1 MAAGLDVRALVLG
14 IFAQRLHQRLHVHPL
29 RGFAGALFMQIGEG
43 GVEHADHV
51 VEVLAHL
58 ALQLVVVDFLQ
69 PQLEPRQRRAQVV
82 GHGAEHA
89 RALLDLFQDAPLHF
103 VERVRRLP
111 RFPWSRFIQWRAV
124 EVFAQALGRVA
135 QALDRPAQQFGAVP
149 GGNDQCDQLKRQGHQ
164 RATEPRPWRPF
175 LVVWVQW
182 RAWPVQAFGKLRW
195 RRRRW
200 RAVMVKPGKGQQVR
214 EDNRQQQHAKQA
226 AEQRIEAPA
235 HQPMSRASN
244 R

>member
-1 MAAGLDVRALVLG
+1 M
-14 IFAQRLHQRLHVHPL
+14 
-29 RGFAGALFMQIGEG
+29 
-43 GVEHADHV
+43 
-51 VEVLAHL
+51 
-58 ALQLVVVDFLQ
+58 
-69 PQLEPRQRRAQVV
+69 

-149 GGNDQCDQLKRQGHQ
+149 GGDDQRDKLKGQGYQ
-164 RATEPRPWRPF
+164 RAAKPRSRWPF
-175 LVVWVQW
+175 LEAWVQR
-182 RAWPVQAFGKLRW
+182 RAWPVLAFGKLW
-195 RRRRW
+195 GRRRRW
-200 RAVMVKPGKGQQVR
+200 RTVMVKPGKGQQVR